1 MPGSSSDIAPI
12 SGVMTLAIPQGRSHP
27 TAEKPG
33 RNDHLRAPP
42 ASTEEV
48 ANAKAELAKLVRKPK
63 KTRTVDDVHRM
74 KDLWAKIKSRRVDAP
89 GVTAASGL
97 PATATVVPKVAP
109 PLRPTSKRA
118 AKPPTRTA
126 STVPLPDKS
135 DRPRDAVPNPNP
147 ARKRRPKLGGT
158 PAAPTV
164 TGKRSAAEAGLD
176 ERPRRRVR
184 AVPV

>member
-63 KTRTVDDVHRM
+63 KTRTVEDVNRI
-74 KDLWAKIKSRRVDAP
+74 KDIWAKIQSRRIDAP

-135 DRPRDAVPNPNP
+135 DPP
-147 ARKRRPKLGGT
+147 ARKRRAKLGDT
-158 PAAPTV
+158 PADGPRV
-164 TGKRSAAEAGLD
+164 LPRMKRTAAEAGLD